1 MPRCCFAL
9 FATAKKTRL
18 AYDSL
23 GGKYKGEGKT
33 AVDSPSLYQHKG
45 KLIALSSLPCPA
57 PILSLWVYLLPPACC
72 TRQADPFFVT
82 LQAIQKHFRNR
93 KKYFSIAWLIVL
105 ILPSG
110 ITTCSNFSLA
120 LTCDIK
126 NISPLDQ
133 RKISTG
139 GKSRRTLKKRTL
151 KPENFKKERP
161 VNTT

>member
-1 MPRCCFAL
+1 
-9 FATAKKTRL
+9 
-18 AYDSL
+18 
-23 GGKYKGEGKT
+23 
-33 AVDSPSLYQHKG
+33 
-45 KLIALSSLPCPA
+45 
-57 PILSLWVYLLPPACC
+57 LLPPVCC
-72 TRQADPFFVT
+72 RQADPFIVT

-120 LTCDIK
+120 LTWDIK

-139 GKSRRTLKKRTL
+139 GKSRRTLK
-151 KPENFKKERP
+151 PENFKKERK
-161 VNTT
+161 TG